1 MPTAFQQPLF
11 VLHHW
16 KINTEHRPTYIVV
29 SSFSCNFCCTV
40 VHAIAFLLFLP
51 CCVITFVV
59 VLLCTVRR
67 QRSFV
72 LLLKFLFS
80 SKKVMFGHR
89 HMFPL
94 LTFVTLI
101 SNFPPSLAPW
111 LLMSRCQNCAF
122 KLLPQISCYCNCAIV
137 AITFQMKIHD
147 YYWNCFRVG

>member
-1 MPTAFQQPLF
+1 MPTGQQPANSRCSSPLENQYRTSPRIHCGFHRHFANFVAKLCTRLLF
-11 VLHHW
+11 C
-16 KINTEHRPTYIVV
+16 
-29 SSFSCNFCCTV
+29 FSCLV
-40 VHAIAFLLFLP
+40 ARSPYLSLFL
-51 CCVITFVV
+51 CAQY
-59 VLLCTVRR
+59 VRR

-122 KLLPQISCYCNCAIV
+122 QLLPQISCYCRSLPS
-137 AITFQMKIHD
+137 HS
-147 YYWNCFRVG
+147 R